1 MHPTLPAHAWSRTD
15 PCCPVATAKPVI
27 TTPFPGPAYPVAST
41 SPPLAR
47 LIPSP
52 RHPAFELAASW
63 IDPGP
68 PLLPRNAGKVATP
81 SPPPP
86 IKPAPR
92 APFSPH
98 LSIPAAPL
106 LTPPSSIAPPTF
118 LLTLPCSPLCSAE
131 PR

>member
-1 MHPTLPAHAWSRTD
+1 MRHPHPPD
-15 PCCPVATAKPVI
+15 PSPTSSLALA
-27 TTPFPGPAYPVAST
+27 TTPFPGPAYPVAPK

-47 LIPSP
+47 LIPSL

-63 IDPGP
+63 IKSGP
-68 PLLPRNAGKVATP
+68 PLLPRNTGEVATP

-86 IKPAPR
+86 IKPAPKV
-92 APFSPH
+92 PFSPH

-106 LTPPSSIAPPTF
+106 LTPPSSTTPPTF

-131 PR
+131 LK